1 MLMTAVA
8 MLPLYFFLGQLHQ
21 VNLIKWVSDVRPR
34 KVSSIL
40 VKFCMYLE
48 VDEWCMTVCSMT
60 RSKITA
66 MRPWKSEIRP
76 FSTAISSPI
85 YNGGWQIT
93 TDF

>member
-40 VKFCMYLE
+40 VKFGM
-48 VDEWCMTVCSMT
+48 
-60 RSKITA
+60 
-66 MRPWKSEIRP
+66 
-76 FSTAISSPI
+76 
-85 YNGGWQIT
+85 
-93 TDF
+93 